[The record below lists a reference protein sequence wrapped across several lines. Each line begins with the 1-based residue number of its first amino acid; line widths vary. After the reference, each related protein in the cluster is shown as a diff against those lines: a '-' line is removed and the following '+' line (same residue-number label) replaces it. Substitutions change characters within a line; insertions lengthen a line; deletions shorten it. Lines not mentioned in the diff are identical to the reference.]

1 MNPGNDNDNEITLQ
15 IDWFTEIT
23 TGMVYTM

>member
-15 IDWFTEIT
+15 IDGFTEIT